1 MTTPSTP
8 SDNLRADWRIR
19 CKNLYKLSD
28 PLCNVSIVS
37 SFQRF
42 HPSDRPFSMIKSK
55 ISAPTPPPS
64 TTGIVHLGD
73 IEECRDVLL
82 ILLSLIISLLGYPA
96 SDPFTWHHPAAALFT
111 PSPTTPKVL
120 LNIIEDDRVESV
132 NK

>member
-19 CKNLYKLSD
+19 CRNLYKLSD

-64 TTGIVHLGD
+64 TTGLVHLGD
-73 IEECRDVLL
+73 IEECRD
-82 ILLSLIISLLGYPA
+82 ISLIPIK
-96 SDPFTWHHPAAALFT
+96 AALADRK
-111 PSPTTPKVL
+111 KV
-120 LNIIEDDRVESV
+120 V
-132 NK
+132 NGILFFSACSYMCIS